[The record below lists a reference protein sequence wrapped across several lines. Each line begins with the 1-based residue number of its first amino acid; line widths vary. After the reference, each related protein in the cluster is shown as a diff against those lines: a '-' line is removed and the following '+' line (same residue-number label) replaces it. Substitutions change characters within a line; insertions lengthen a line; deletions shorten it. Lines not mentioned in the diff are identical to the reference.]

1 MKYLTFTLSLLVFW
15 SCSPPEQPFQT
26 KTGEEGGYT
35 YEYVEGDP
43 SATRIYTL
51 DNGLK
56 VYLSYYADAP
66 RVQVYIPVKAGGK
79 NDPAETTGLAHYLE
93 HMMFKGND
101 KFGTVNYTEESV
113 MLDSVEAMFN
123 YYATLT
129 DDAVRKAYY
138 AKIDEYSNE
147 TAKLAIPN
155 EYDKMISLIGG
166 KGLNAYTTED
176 RTVYMVDIPANE
188 MARFLEIEGS
198 RFRKIVN
205 RLFHTEL
212 EAVYEEKN
220 RSLDSDYRKVNE
232 SLYKTIFTKH
242 PYGTQ
247 TVIGTIEHLKNPSIT
262 NIKNYFN
269 TYYRPNN
276 VAICMSGDLDYTE
289 TIKLIDKNF
298 GSWEANKDLPVW
310 SKIEEDPISEP
321 RSVEVFGPDA
331 EFLQMGYRLNGTSSD
346 DYIKIQLCDMILNNA
361 EAGLIDLNLKQKQ
374 TVLDAGS
381 YVDNMNDYTVHTI
394 YGNAKQGQTLEEVRD
409 LILEQID
416 LLKAGEFEDWLLEAV
431 ITDFKKNA
439 MNGLERNWAR
449 ADAMV
454 MAFSNGITWSEYIQ
468 DIDKMENITKE
479 DLVAFANEIYGDNYA
494 IVYKRNGEDPN
505 KQRVEKPSI
514 TKVPLNRDVQ
524 SDFYTTIA
532 AEKVEKLKPVFVD
545 YKADIN
551 TITVN
556 NVEVLSKVNKEN
568 ELFQLIY
575 LLDLGKNADPKMAI
589 AAHYM
594 EFIGNDQYS
603 AEEFK
608 KELYKIGCSFS
619 VFAQDEKTYVVLS
632 GLDENMEKAAMLFE
646 SLLANPTPDQEALNK
661 MVDRTLKE
669 REDAKKNKSNILWS
683 GLRNY
688 AKYGAE
694 NPFTNVLSNHDLQQL
709 EAEQMTKI
717 IQGITKMPHR
727 ILYYGPRNTTDLNTF
742 LTEYHK
748 VPAEF
753 EPIPA
758 LKNFPELDIEKPKVY
773 WADYDMVQTEIVF
786 QSKSVDYDVKLVPA
800 SRLFN
805 EYFGGGM
812 NSIVFQEIREAQGL
826 AYSVFSRYSQPSK
839 KGKANYLFAYIGTQA
854 DKQGEAMDAMME
866 LLNNMPESESAYKI
880 AKEAILNKIESER
893 LTKSQVIWSYLG
905 AQDKGLDYD
914 VRKDVYEQV
923 ATMTFDDLKNFQE
936 TYIKDKKYVTVLVGS
951 RDKINFDELA
961 KYGEVT
967 ELSLE
972 ELFGYENTVYVDVE
986 IDKPQ

>member
-1 MKYLTFTLSLLVFW
+1 MKHFTFALTLLVFW
-15 SCSPPEQPFQT
+15 SCSTPEKPFQT
-26 KTGEEGGYT
+26 KTGEEGGYS

-56 VYLSYYADAP
+56 AYLSYYADAP

-113 MLDSVEAMFN
+113 MLDSIEAMFN
-123 YYATLT
+123 FYATLT
-129 DDAVRKAYY
+129 DDAERKAYY
-138 AKIDEYSNE
+138 AKIDQYSNE

-176 RTVYMVDIPANE
+176 RTVYTVDIPANE

-220 RSLDSDYRKVNE
+220 RSLDNDGWKVYEN
-232 SLYKTIFTKH
+232 LYKAMFTKH

-247 TVIGTIEHLKNPSIT
+247 TVIGTIDDLKNPSIT

-276 VAICMSGDLDYTE
+276 VAICMSGDIDYTE

-298 GSWEANKDLPVW
+298 GSWEANNDLPVW
-310 SKIEEDPISEP
+310 TKVIEDPITAP
-321 RSVEVFGPDA
+321 REVEVFGPDA
-331 EFLQMGYRLNGTSSD
+331 EFLYMGYRFDGTGSE
-346 DYIKIQLCDMILNNA
+346 DYVKVQLIDMLLSNS

-381 YVDNMNDYTVHTI
+381 YVDNMNDYAVHTL
-394 YGNAKQGQTLEEVRD
+394 YGNAKQDQSLEEVKN
-409 LILEQID
+409 LILEQVE
-416 LLKAGEFEDWLLEAV
+416 LLKAGEFDDWLLDAV
-431 ITDFKKNA
+431 ITDFKKSA
-439 MNGLERNWAR
+439 MNGLERNWSR
-449 ADAMV
+449 ANRMV
-454 MAFSNGITWSEYIQ
+454 MAFTNNIPWADHIQ
-468 DIDKMENITKE
+468 MIEKMEKITKE
-479 DLVAFANEIYGDNYA
+479 ELVAFANENYGNNYA

-505 KQRVEKPSI
+505 KKRVEKPSI

-524 SDFYTTIA
+524 SDFYTAIA
-532 AEKVEKLKPVFVD
+532 GEEVNKLKPVFVD

-556 NVEVLSKVNKEN
+556 NVDVLSKVNKEN

-575 LLDLGKNADPKMAI
+575 LLDLGKNADPKIAI
-589 AAHYM
+589 AAQYL
-594 EFIGNDQYS
+594 EFIGNDQYN
-603 AEEFK
+603 AEELK

-632 GLDENMEKAAMLFE
+632 GLNENMEKATTLFE
-646 SLLANPTPDQEALNK
+646 ELLANPTPDQEALDK

-669 REDAKKNKSNILWS
+669 REDAKKNKQNILWS

-688 AKYGAE
+688 AKYGAD

-717 IQGITKMPHR
+717 IRGITKMPHR
-727 ILYYGPRNTTDLNTF
+727 ILYYGPRNTTELNTF
-742 LTEYHK
+742 LAEYHK

-753 EPIPA
+753 EPIPE
-758 LKNFPELDIEKPKVY
+758 LKDFAELDIDKPMVY

-786 QSKSVDYDVKLVPA
+786 QSKSVDYDVKQVPA
-800 SRLFN
+800 ARLFN

-826 AYSVFSRYSQPSK
+826 AYSVFSRYSHPSK

-854 DKQGEAMDAMME
+854 DKQGEAMAAMMD
-866 LLNNMPESESAYKI
+866 LLNNMPESESAFEI

-961 KYGEVT
+961 KYGEVK

-972 ELFGYENTVYVDVE
+972 DLFGYENTVYVNVE
-986 IDKPQ
+986 VDKPE